1 MQGTWQ
7 EEPLTGAAGQV
18 CKGGFV
24 GLGNSAHRGVGSQT
38 FLKPPSGSSNSG
50 WGSGL
55 RSCCLRDEGQPL
67 EWRQS
72 HCHRACPAVLDSPQ
86 PSLPSLVPGFW
97 ADVCQFRLSPL
108 QEGWGSVN
116 ARRGVWPHSYSPS

>member
-67 EWRQS
+67 VSAGMEAEPLSQGVPCS
-72 HCHRACPAVLDSPQ
+72 PGQPTTFPA
-86 PSLPSLVPGFW
+86 LPGTWILG
-97 ADVCQFRLSPL
+97 
-108 QEGWGSVN
+108 
-116 ARRGVWPHSYSPS
+116 